1 METWQLKDQYIVKS
15 VKYCIGEKMTKC
27 TCGGEIRCHS
37 DPNGE
42 DEGRPWA
49 CDDCGRDVS

>member
-1 METWQLKDQYIVKS
+1 MRDQYIVKS

>member
-1 METWQLKDQYIVKS
+1 
-15 VKYCIGEKMTKC
+15 MTFKLGDISEFLQKATVRC
-27 TCGGEIRCHS
+27 TCGGTIRCHS
-37 DPNGE
+37 DPDGE